1 MVRNVA
7 PTRNLRPGY
16 TVIYPNRDKAGSK
29 ATKLVVVVLLLVS
42 AGLMLIVTVGGWS
55 KLQGMTPV
63 NIALILLYLVAAWSV
78 ARWTRGALALAAA
91 MGILML
97 ILALIAGTGLNGIS
111 WFDRTHPG
119 YALPKWIFGG
129 TGLSPDVLGTLTL
142 LIAPV
147 QALLIFFSMQGFS
160 QGWNIEKEVPEDEA
174 KQRGD
179 RASPSSSAEPAPA

>member
-1 MVRNVA
+1 MVRGMA

-29 ATKLVVVVLLLVS
+29 ATKLVVVLLLLVS
-42 AGLMLIVTVGGWS
+42 AGLMLIVTLGGWS
-55 KLQGMTPV
+55 KLQGMRPV

-78 ARWTRGALALAAA
+78 SRWTRGALALATA
-91 MGILML
+91 MGIVML
-97 ILALIAGTGLNGIS
+97 ILALIAGTGVAGTS
-111 WFDRTHPG
+111 WFDRSQPG
-119 YALPKWIFGG
+119 YASAALPA
-129 TGLSPDVLGTLTL
+129 DVLGTLTL

-174 KQRGD
+174 EQRGD
-179 RASPSSSAEPAPA
+179 DASPSSSAEPATA